1 MEEQEQSQKTEK
13 ATERRRQ
20 KAREKGQVARSKD
33 LTAMAGTGGV
43 LLLFAFGGSWLAGG
57 LSEDLAGFLS
67 LRFGTEP
74 LIVLKAASLS
84 TMTFLMPIFLGV
96 FVLSA
101 SASVAQGGF
110 FVSEFK
116 ADASRVSP
124 DKGMKRIYSVEGA
137 LEAIKTLLKF
147 LIGLVLFY
155 YLVRAAV
162 LDAPGLMGMEIRV
175 LTTEA
180 GRMIMKVMA
189 VSYVVFFMISVV
201 SYLLDI
207 VRHERSIRMTKE
219 EVKQEFKETE
229 GDPLVKSRVRSIQ
242 QEMARRR
249 MMQDVPLATVV
260 VTNPTHL
267 AVALKYV
274 TGMKAPSVVAK
285 GAGHVAGRIK
295 DIAQEHNVPIMED
308 KPLARLLF
316 KVQLGAPVPEELY
329 KAVARIIAMIL
340 KLRQEAVA

>member
-13 ATERRRQ
+13 ATPRRRQ

-57 LSEDLAGFLS
+57 LADDLAGFFS

-74 LIVLKAASLS
+74 LVVLKAASAT
-84 TMTFLMPIFLGV
+84 TMSFLAPVFLGV

-101 SASVAQGGF
+101 TASVAQGGF

-124 DKGMKRIYSVEGA
+124 GKGMKRIYSVEGA
-137 LEAIKTLLKF
+137 LEAMKTLLKF
-147 LIGLVLFY
+147 LIGAVLFY

-162 LDAPGLMGMEIRV
+162 LEVPALMGMEIRV

-180 GRMIMKVMA
+180 GRMLMRVMA
-189 VSYVVFFMISVV
+189 TSYVVFFMISVI
-201 SYLLDI
+201 SYLLEI

-219 EVKQEFKETE
+219 EVKREFKETE

-242 QEMARRR
+242 HEMARRR
-249 MMQDVPLATVV
+249 MMQEVPSATVV
-260 VTNPTHL
+260 VTNPVHL

-295 DIAQEHNVPIMED
+295 DIAQEHNVPVMED
-308 KPLARLLF
+308 KPLAQLLF
-316 KVQLGAPVPEELY
+316 KVDLGALVPEELY
-329 KAVARIIAMIL
+329 KAVAKIIAMIL